1 MHRIDGAGH
10 VNNMF
15 VTEDVGLN
23 RPPTEVTADIL
34 NALQEELASFVTWSG
49 LQLNKADNT
58 QLRQALLAKFA
69 LSADAITLPT
79 VQAGAYVAA
88 TSAGSADAITAA
100 FAPAVAALTA
110 GMVLYVR
117 ASAPNATATPTF
129 SPNGLAARAI
139 VKGNNLPLVAGDIA
153 GAGHWLALQYD
164 ATLLK
169 WVLVN
174 PASGVA
180 SVVPQASAA
189 EVTAES
195 AVPKYI
201 SPDLL
206 ANSRRVAKAWV
217 NFNGTLSG
225 AIAPRAS
232 LNVVS
237 VTKNGTGDYTV
248 NFSAPLTD
256 TNYTA
261 NITSR
266 MAGPSTG
273 TAPVPRAG
281 DTKTASAYRF
291 INTEFTNGVA
301 TALTDSSEVDAVFYR

>member
-34 NALQEELASFVTWSG
+34 NALQEELASFITWAG
-49 LQLNKADNT
+49 LALSKPDNT
-58 QLRQALLAKFA
+58 QLRQALLAKFM
-69 LSADAITLPT
+69 LSADAITLST
-79 VQAGAYVAA
+79 VQAGAYVSA

-129 SPNGLAARAI
+129 SPNGHAARVI

-169 WVLVN
+169 WVMLN
-174 PASGVA
+174 PARGITAPVSVNKQEVQLGAYALSGSFTGAHTLGARPDIVTLVA
-180 SVVPQASAA
+180 RCTAVDKGYAIGDEVVMTEQYNVWTMSSWLSTTQVGVGITGGIYAFDKASAA
-189 EVTAES
+189 NYGQLTVGKWSLFA
-195 AVPKYI
+195 
-201 SPDLL
+201 
-206 ANSRRVAKAWV
+206 RVALIV
-217 NFNGTLSG
+217 
-225 AIAPRAS
+225 
-232 LNVVS
+232 
-237 VTKNGTGDYTV
+237 
-248 NFSAPLTD
+248 
-256 TNYTA
+256 
-261 NITSR
+261 
-266 MAGPSTG
+266 
-273 TAPVPRAG
+273 
-281 DTKTASAYRF
+281 
-291 INTEFTNGVA
+291 
-301 TALTDSSEVDAVFYR
+301 